1 MSSKALESDVSDVT
15 NLIFMKSNSCYYLKW
30 KDIIFFENYLFKNKE
45 QIIIIT
51 YTIQVMNVRFIN
63 VEKRFRK

>member
-1 MSSKALESDVSDVT
+1 ME
-15 NLIFMKSNSCYYLKW
+15 NNSCYYLKL

-51 YTIQVMNVRFIN
+51 YTIQVTNVRFIN
-63 VEKRFRK
+63 VKKRF